1 MNCLDTQGLITKYIN
16 DELAGVQLEDFLV
29 HIDKC
34 PDCREELEIYF
45 IIMKG
50 MQQLGDD
57 DIQSY
62 NFSELFQKK
71 LDDSKKELSHSNKN
85 YLIKII
91 VLDILIIL
99 VAVMMTSDF
108 NSGSSDL
115 DNIINYFNGLLID

>member
-1 MNCLDTQGLITKYIN
+1 MNCLETQGLITKYVN
-16 DELAGVQLEDFLV
+16 DELSGVQLEDFLV

-50 MQQLGDD
+50 MQQLDDD
-57 DIQSY
+57 DIKSY
-62 NFSELFQKK
+62 NFSEMFQKK
-71 LDDSKKELSHSNKN
+71 LDDSKKELSQSNKN

-91 VLDILIIL
+91 ILDVLIIL
-99 VAVMMTSDF
+99 VAILITADF
-108 NSGSSDL
+108 NSGSNDL